1 MSEQYYGTIAA
12 LEFSAP
18 SRHLFKAIV
27 DDLDSSFQPFGIAK
41 SSSDWLGDNVAVI
54 ERDSLRVL
62 LGWLPSGCER
72 EHCVLMFAVGH
83 ATVGGNILVPKETCE
98 FVRDVLVSH
107 LESYLQFDTVFRA
120 DATQPVDM
128 NLLSTVAEILE
139 LGDAAAHQSETL
151 NSDARP
157 HRQARALTRD
167 IVLRAKTPKKPAE
180 NAYEQFPEIIEV
192 TEEDRIEQAEAH
204 KELSLQKRL
213 TIYALGATMLIYTP
227 PVGATL
233 LVYTTLRDFAT
244 PKHPERLAA

>member
-12 LEFSAP
+12 LEFDAP
-18 SRHLFKAIV
+18 PRHLFPAIV
-27 DDLDSSFQPFGIAK
+27 DDLDVSFQPFGISK

-54 ERDSLRVL
+54 ERDSLRIL

-72 EHCVLMFAVGH
+72 EHCIMIFAVGL
-83 ATVGGNILVPKETCE
+83 ATTAGNILVPKETCK
-98 FVRDVLVSH
+98 FVRDELLNH

-139 LGDAAAHQSETL
+139 LGDAATHEAGAHNT
-151 NSDARP
+151 NDRP
-157 HRQARALTRD
+157 YRQARALTRD
-167 IVLRAKTPKKPAE
+167 IVLQAKTPRNPAKA
-180 NAYEQFPEIIEV
+180 AYEQFPEIIEV
-192 TEEDRIEQAEAH
+192 SEEDRPETAAAEN
-204 KELSLQKRL
+204 ELSLQKRL

-233 LVYTTLRDFAT
+233 LVYTTLRDFVS
-244 PKHPERLAA
+244 PGHPEPLAA